1 MSSSAVGAPGRE
13 WPRPGEAQREPQ
25 DRAAGQGGTDVARVL
40 LLAREILHRFLS
52 IHLPGLLKEKRD
64 ELRKKSG
71 KKKR

>member
-1 MSSSAVGAPGRE
+1 
-13 WPRPGEAQREPQ
+13 
-25 DRAAGQGGTDVARVL
+25 VARVL